1 MAQTSQPAPQFTP
14 QPVTRQ
20 DANRKSL
27 LLAALIIMVFILLLT
42 VLPWIVT
49 MISYTNLPAPSPNA
63 NVTLGQL
70 QNLSSRANQQLQQS
84 NNLLTLVTSFA
95 TVMAVVLAVFTVITI
110 GLGALG
116 IITNNGFRDLED
128 KWRLG
133 LASVEELQERTREKG
148 NAIDKLEEE
157 MSQKQQNIEKLQGE
171 ITLKQQNIDELQTTL
186 KTLGENMKDEV
197 DAVKKQF
204 EKTNRAL
211 TLLILGNQLLE
222 QRRREEALEY
232 YEKAQE
238 LVPNDPQINYTL
250 GRAYSSV
257 KAYDKAIQFLDLAT
271 SIDQNFHQA
280 QMELGL
286 AYRRRGNQQYEEAEL
301 EKDDAKQKTLYSHA
315 RADYQQAIRHLENA
329 IGIQPDYEDALATLG
344 GLYRRLG
351 DYEHNTQDYHQAL
364 EFYEKATKADPNSSY
379 ALGNFASLSWFFGNK
394 EQAIIA
400 FASNKDIAIQR
411 ITRLVRA
418 AEIYWDY
425 YDLGLAQL
433 VLGEF
438 EEAKRSYTEAIKKTP
453 GLVDF
458 EGVLSNLYLLNKA
471 SDRISGL
478 EEIITLVKDA
488 EDTKRKAN

>member
-1 MAQTSQPAPQFTP
+1 MAQTSQSAPRLSS
-14 QPVTRQ
+14 QPVTRKDTYQ
-20 DANRKSL
+20 KRL
-27 LLAALIIMVFILLLT
+27 LVAAIAAMVLIVAIIVLPLII
-42 VLPWIVT
+42 T
-49 MISYTNLPAPSPNA
+49 MISYANLPAPSPNA

-70 QNLSSRANQQLQQS
+70 QNLSSRADQQLQLS
-84 NNLLTLVTSFA
+84 NNLLTVVTSFA

-148 NAIDKLEEE
+148 KAIDKLEEE
-157 MSQKQQNIEKLQGE
+157 MSQKQQYIEKLQGE
-171 ITLKQQNIDELQTTL
+171 ITLKQQDIDKLQTTL
-186 KTLGENMKDEV
+186 TTLGENMKDEV

-232 YEKAQE
+232 YEKARE
-238 LVPNDPQINYTL
+238 LVPNDPQMNYTL

-257 KAYDKAIQFLDLAT
+257 KAYDKAIQFLQHAT
-271 SIDQNFHQA
+271 NIDQKFHQA

-301 EKDDAKQKTLYSHA
+301 EKDDGKQKTLYSHA
-315 RADYQQAIRHLENA
+315 RADYQQAIQHLENA
-329 IGIQPDYEDALATLG
+329 IAIQPDYEDALATLG

-351 DYEHNTQDYHQAL
+351 DYEHNTQDYRQAL
-364 EFYEKATKADPNSSY
+364 EFYEKAAKADPNSSY

-394 EQAIIA
+394 EQAKLA
-400 FASNKDIAIQR
+400 FASNKDIATER

-433 VLGEF
+433 ALGEL
-438 EEAKRSYTEAIKKTP
+438 EEAKGSYAKAIAKTP

-471 SDRISGL
+471 PDPVSGL
-478 EEIITLVKDA
+478 EDIIRMVKDA
-488 EDTKRKAN
+488 EVAKRKAN